1 MTYWFIGCIYSVI
14 LYFCGLRII
23 YGAISQIKFMGPTW
37 AHLSHVAPDGPHVGP
52 INLAIRDTTATVKC
66 IHSFYPNFHLKLF
79 SRHSFL
85 PLYYEKYN
93 IIIQLLISMITGG
106 ALIDSYIW
114 SHNRIWISTD
124 DVFILNMITQ
134 DIFIHIPISKWYRS
148 ITIRWNT
155 LLRHQMYGH
164 ILQCFHA
171 LYWVDKSVKSSSTG
185 NGFSIFI

>member
-1 MTYWFIGCIYSVI
+1 MRCNFEYATFKLTLEHDGNDVNIQPLGLTWCNLFLSLYPCYNFMTYWLIGCICSII

-85 PLYYEKYN
+85 PHYNEKYN

-114 SHNRIWISTD
+114 SHYRIWISTD

-134 DIFIHIPISKWYRS
+134 DSFIHIPIS
-148 ITIRWNT
+148 RW
-155 LLRHQMYGH
+155 
-164 ILQCFHA
+164 
-171 LYWVDKSVKSSSTG
+171 
-185 NGFSIFI
+185 